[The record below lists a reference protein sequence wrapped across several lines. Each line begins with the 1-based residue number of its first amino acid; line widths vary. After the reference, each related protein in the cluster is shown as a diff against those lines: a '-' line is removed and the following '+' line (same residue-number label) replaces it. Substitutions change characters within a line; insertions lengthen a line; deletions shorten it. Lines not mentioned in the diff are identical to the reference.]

1 MDSMQ
6 NMKKRIIAGEGFRIT
21 VLTERLLRLEYQAE
35 GRFTDART
43 QVVSCRDFGDR
54 EVAFERREIP
64 GGKGAELETEA
75 LLVKYAGGPFSGMTL
90 SILVKATG
98 ETWTPERRAGTLW
111 GTARTLDETDGNV
124 LIEPGLF
131 SREGFG
137 VLDDSK
143 SLLFD
148 PKAEA
153 GGQVYPRKEEGSDL
167 YFFGYGHDY
176 YAGLKDFYRLT
187 GRTPMIPRYALGN
200 WWSRFYKYTEETY
213 MELVEGFEREGIPLA
228 VAVIDMDWHLTQVD
242 PRYGTGWTGYTWNRE
257 YFPDPARFLKHLHDH
272 HLKATLNVHPADGIR
287 AFEDPYEEMALAMG
301 IDPATEAPVEMD
313 LTDPQ
318 FRKAYFDIVNHP
330 MEDMGV
336 DFWWIDWQ
344 QGTKSKMEHLD
355 PLWLLNHYYF
365 KDQEGRNVRP
375 MIFSRYA
382 GPGSHRYPVG
392 FSGDTYA
399 TWKSLQL
406 QPYFTLT
413 ASNIGYGWW
422 SHDICG
428 HMHGQKSDEM
438 MIRWLQFGVF
448 SPIMRLHSS
457 GNIFFRKEPWN
468 QSPENRRIMADFLRL
483 RHRLIP
489 YLYTMN
495 RRSYEEGEPLIRPMY
510 YECPECEDAYEVK
523 SQYFFG
529 TELLVGSIVRPMDEE
544 LRMGSVSCLLPE
556 GTWHDLRTGYR
567 YRGGRRMNLY
577 REITDIPVLLKD
589 GGVLPLAGEECLNAE
604 ENPKVLDW
612 YVGAGSSGSFT
623 LYEDDGSTM
632 EYRSGAFLETTLS
645 YVRNADGSA
654 RVTILI
660 EGRISLMKPGRIHRV
675 HLLGTDAEVFELA
688 EQPEEIFLRKDFAP
702 GEIREKAHDVGEALF
717 HRIDLA
723 WIPYDM
729 KEQLYGYWEREQDPA
744 AFWERARKAD
754 ISPALKEAL
763 YEVLNLC

>member
-1 MDSMQ
+1 
-6 NMKKRIIAGEGFRIT
+6 
-21 VLTERLLRLEYQAE
+21 
-35 GRFTDART
+35 
-43 QVVSCRDFGDR
+43 
-54 EVAFERREIP
+54 
-64 GGKGAELETEA
+64 
-75 LLVKYAGGPFSGMTL
+75 
-90 SILVKATG
+90 
-98 ETWTPERRAGTLW
+98 
-111 GTARTLDETDGNV
+111 
-124 LIEPGLF
+124 
-131 SREGFG
+131 
-137 VLDDSK
+137 
-143 SLLFD
+143 
-148 PKAEA
+148 
-153 GGQVYPRKEEGSDL
+153 
-167 YFFGYGHDY
+167 
-176 YAGLKDFYRLT
+176 
-187 GRTPMIPRYALGN
+187 
-200 WWSRFYKYTEETY
+200 
-213 MELVEGFEREGIPLA
+213 
-228 VAVIDMDWHLTQVD
+228 
-242 PRYGTGWTGYTWNRE
+242 
-257 YFPDPARFLKHLHDH
+257 
-272 HLKATLNVHPADGIR
+272 
-287 AFEDPYEEMALAMG
+287 
-301 IDPATEAPVEMD
+301 
-313 LTDPQ
+313 
-318 FRKAYFDIVNHP
+318 
-330 MEDMGV
+330 
-336 DFWWIDWQ
+336 
-344 QGTKSKMEHLD
+344 
-355 PLWLLNHYYF
+355 
-365 KDQEGRNVRP
+365 
-375 MIFSRYA
+375 
-382 GPGSHRYPVG
+382 
-392 FSGDTYA
+392 
-399 TWKSLQL
+399 
-406 QPYFTLT
+406 
-413 ASNIGYGWW
+413 
-422 SHDICG
+422 
-428 HMHGQKSDEM
+428 
-438 MIRWLQFGVF
+438 
-448 SPIMRLHSS
+448 
-457 GNIFFRKEPWN
+457 
-468 QSPENRRIMADFLRL
+468 
-483 RHRLIP
+483 
-489 YLYTMN
+489 
-495 RRSYEEGEPLIRPMY
+495 MY
-510 YECPECEDAYEVK
+510 YEGPECEDAYEVK